1 MPSATR
7 SRISFSGSNASAA
20 SPCAA
25 KRPSPGSWASSSSS
39 PPSIGSDECRQGLV
53 LQYPI
58 GWLSDRLDRRK
69 VIFGTAV
76 MGALACGLG
85 WIAGGN
91 LVASGD
97 GNLWPIMAAAFFAG
111 GMTTP
116 LYALLLA
123 YTNGFLSAEDMP
135 AASGGL
141 VLHLRTGRDPRPA
154 ADRLGDGGART
165 QRLLAGHPARPSSPW
180 RFMPPIG

>member
-1 MPSATR
+1 M
-7 SRISFSGSNASAA
+7 
-20 SPCAA
+20 
-25 KRPSPGSWASSSSS
+25 
-39 PPSIGSDECRQGLV
+39 

-141 VLHLRTGRDPRPA
+141 VFTFGLGAILGPLLTGWAMEGLGPNAFWLVIGTTFVTMALYA
-154 ADRLGDGGART
+154 AYRMT
-165 QRLLAGHPARPSSPW
+165 QRVTPTAQETEAYLGVLPTASAVAVEAAGTWSAEQAAAEDETDTQTTH
-180 RFMPPIG
+180 